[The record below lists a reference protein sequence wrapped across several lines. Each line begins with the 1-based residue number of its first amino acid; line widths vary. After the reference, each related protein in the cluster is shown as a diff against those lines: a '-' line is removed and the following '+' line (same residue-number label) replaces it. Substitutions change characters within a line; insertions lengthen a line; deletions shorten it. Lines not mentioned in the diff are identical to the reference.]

1 MRLECVR
8 RSCLPLAGI
17 ILAAGVAGCGI
28 PLQEGAKPL
37 PVGAMSTPSP
47 VATIPNGRS
56 QLIFLVSGRQL
67 EPIKEMIFVR
77 SANGIMAALAA
88 GPGPDRPDLRTLLL
102 DPLTGIPM
110 LEVSHI
116 SPAGQVSLQS
126 SEAFAQMPAM
136 DQILL
141 LGQVALSMTEL
152 GLSSITVLDAGGAT
166 FALPLPDGRVRT
178 GPASSDDYRSLVRM
192 S

>member
-1 MRLECVR
+1 MRLFAR
-8 RSCLPLAGI
+8 WGALPLAACLVTVG
-17 ILAAGVAGCGI
+17 LTGCGI
-28 PLQEGAKPL
+28 PLQDQAQPL

-67 EPIKEMIFVR
+67 QPIKEMIFDR

-102 DPLTGIPM
+102 DPLTGTPM
-110 LEVSHI
+110 LAVSRI
-116 SPAGQVSLQS
+116 SDAGQVSLQS
-126 SEAFAQMPAM
+126 SEAFAQMSAM

-141 LGQVALSMTEL
+141 LGQVALSMAEL
-152 GLSSITVLDAGGAT
+152 GLTSITVLDAGGAT
-166 FALPLPDGRVRT
+166 LVLPLPDGRVQT
-178 GPASSDDYRSLVRM
+178 GAASVRDYRSLVRT